1 MTNSHKHTV
10 SRACW
15 WPQDADAVALG
26 ATDANAIALPGPPSA
41 PPSAA
46 APGNPPSFTP
56 AAAFNGAR
64 EGQVFKTGLRGTGY
78 YTDGGLPSSA
88 AQPPA
93 AIATTGVRRLIHC
106 RPCVLSHEVL

>member
-1 MTNSHKHTV
+1 MTHSHRHTV
-10 SRACW
+10 SSACW
-15 WPQDADAVALG
+15 WLQDADAIALG

-46 APGNPPSFTP
+46 PPATSPSFTP
-56 AAAFNGAR
+56 AAAFSGPR
-64 EGQVFKTGLRGTGY
+64 EGQVFKTGRRGTGY

-93 AIATTGVRRLIHC
+93 VVASTGVLLLDS
-106 RPCVLSHEVL
+106 LSAMCAES